1 MRSSA
6 SLVALLEHRAAT
18 QPDDEAYLFLSDR
31 GAREAALTFAQLR
44 DRARGVASGLL
55 QKGAP
60 GDRALLIFP
69 QGLDFIVAFFGCL
82 MAGVIAVPMMV
93 PRRQSTRDS
102 SESIVADCAPR
113 FIMTCAPLL
122 TGPRKDVAARFS
134 DSAFE
139 WIVVDATAAPNA
151 ESAPALPPIGRGT
164 IAFLQ
169 YTSGS
174 TSDPKGVVV
183 THDNLLQNLEM
194 IRLAFGATDRSNFV
208 SWIPLYH
215 DMGLIMS
222 ALESFYVGS
231 RCALMAPAAF
241 VQRPLVWLKAIQ
253 EYRGEIACV
262 PNFAFDLCVSRFSAE
277 AAAGLDLSCWKVAVN
292 ASEPVHADT
301 IERFN
306 ATFAAHGFA
315 PRAMY
320 PLYGMAEATVM
331 ISGGTRGAGHV
342 TRAVSRTDLGNH
354 RVLAPRRDDDCQI
367 VVGCGRA
374 VAGERIA
381 IVDPASCARLGPD
394 RVGEVWVGG
403 PHVAQGYWRN
413 EAASLSTF
421 SAQIDGEPGTSWL
434 RTGDL
439 GFLDE
444 AGELFITG
452 RIKEL
457 IIIRG
462 INHYPQDIERTVQDS
477 DPALRQNG
485 GAAFSVPDETGE
497 ETLVVVQEVERTR
510 RHAVDAAEIVGRIR
524 EAIANEH
531 EVHARHVVLIR
542 PGTLP
547 KTTSGKIQRGVARQF
562 WLEQRLELLAADVG

>member
-1 MRSSA
+1 MRASA

-18 QPDDEAYLFLSDR
+18 QGDDEAYIFLSDR
-31 GAREAALTFAQLR
+31 GTREATLTFAQLR
-44 DRARGVASGLL
+44 DRARGVASTLL
-55 QKGAP
+55 KKGAP

-69 QGLDFIVAFFGCL
+69 QGLDFIAAFFGCL

-113 FIMTCAPLL
+113 FIMTCAPLS

-134 DSAFE
+134 GSAFE
-139 WIVVDATAAPNA
+139 WIVVDATAAPA
-151 ESAPALPPIGRGT
+151 TDIAPTLPPVERET

-183 THDNLLQNLEM
+183 THANLLENLEM
-194 IRLAFGATDRSNFV
+194 IRMAFGATNTSHFV

-277 AAAGLDLSCWKVAVN
+277 TAAGLDLSSWKVAVN

-301 IERFN
+301 VARFN
-306 ATFAAHGFA
+306 ETFAPFGFA

-342 TRAVSRTDLGNH
+342 TRAVSRTELGNH
-354 RVLAPRRDDDCQI
+354 RVVAPRREDDTQI
-367 VVGCGRA
+367 VVGSGRA
-374 VAGERIA
+374 TVGERIA
-381 IVDPASCARLGPD
+381 IVGPANCSRLGPD

-413 EAASLSTF
+413 EAVTHATF
-421 SAQIDGEPGTSWL
+421 GAQIAGEPGEHWL

-439 GFLDE
+439 GFLDQR
-444 AGELFITG
+444 GELFITG

-462 INHYPQDIERTVQDS
+462 INHYPQDIERTVQDC

-485 GAAFSVPDETGE
+485 GAAFSVPDEIGDE
-497 ETLVVVQEVERTR
+497 MLVVVQEVERTH
-510 RHAVDAAEIVGRIR
+510 RHAVDAADLVGRIR
-524 EAIANEH
+524 EAVANEH

-547 KTTSGKIQRGVARQF
+547 KTTSGKIQRGGTRQA
-562 WLEQRLELLAADVG
+562 WLEQRLELLAADAV